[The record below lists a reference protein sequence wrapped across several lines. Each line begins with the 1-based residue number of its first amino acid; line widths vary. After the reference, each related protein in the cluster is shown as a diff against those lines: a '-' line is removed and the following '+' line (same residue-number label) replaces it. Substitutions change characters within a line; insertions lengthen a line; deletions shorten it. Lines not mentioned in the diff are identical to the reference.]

1 MKHNNA
7 IQKIHL
13 RKHWARD
20 GMVKTWFNQAAR
32 KRRRLEARRNKADN
46 LSPRPVDSLKPVV
59 RGQTQRYN
67 RKIKLGRGFTLQ
79 EIKEAGLGM

>member
-13 RKHWARD
+13 RKHFDR
-20 GMVKTWFNQAAR
+20 GLIKTWFNQAAR
-32 KRRRLEARRNKADN
+32 KRRRLEARRNKADS
-46 LSPRPVDSLKPVV
+46 LAPRPAEALRPVV

-67 RKIKLGRGFTLQ
+67 RRIKLGRGFTL
-79 EIKEAGLGM
+79 